1 MFLCSWQ
8 LQASPFWTSAP
19 LNTSISVGWC
29 KVDKMMLIG
38 TTHWANQEKKTI
50 LCWETVQVT
59 DVYFRL
65 SLEFTMLLKDV
76 KM

>member
-1 MFLCSWQ
+1 
-8 LQASPFWTSAP
+8 
-19 LNTSISVGWC
+19 
-29 KVDKMMLIG
+29 MLIG

-76 KM
+76 EM